1 MKERERER
9 DRKRERE
16 KKIIKLT
23 TCKHEFLLTVIGR
36 SAVAEAKI
44 WSKPGRKTVCAQRPK
59 VPRSVPPSPP
69 PPPVCMRVC

>member
-1 MKERERER
+1 MMWKERER
-9 DRKRERE
+9 
-16 KKIIKLT
+16 KIIKLT
-23 TCKHEFLLTVIGR
+23 TCKHGFLLTVIGR

-69 PPPVCMRVC
+69 VCMRVCLM